1 VAVDTLFR
9 QAGVLQMDT
18 LGELL
23 DAARL
28 LVEQPVP
35 AGDRVA
41 IVGNAVA

>member
-9 QAGVLQMDT
+9 QAGVLRMDT

-28 LVEQPVP
+28 LTEQPLP
-35 AGDRVA
+35 AGIESA
-41 IVGNAVA
+41 LSAMPEA